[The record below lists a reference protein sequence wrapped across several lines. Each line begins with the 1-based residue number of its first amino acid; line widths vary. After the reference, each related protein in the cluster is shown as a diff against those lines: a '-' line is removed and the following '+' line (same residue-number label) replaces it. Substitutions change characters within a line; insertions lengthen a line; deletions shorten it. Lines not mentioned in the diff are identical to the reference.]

1 MAKRSHYEV
10 LGVSRN
16 FSSTELRSAY
26 RRRALEFHPDRSK
39 APDAVERFIAVTAAY
54 EVLSDPVRR
63 ASYDRLIAVE
73 SSQAAV
79 RVETLR
85 REKQPA
91 GERGRGGARVREAEH
106 PNLDHLTR
114 LFATGRY
121 SDAERLAR
129 GLIRTHPKNPVPYA
143 VLGDVMRGRNDLEGA
158 ARMYAYAYQMEPRN
172 PTYARR
178 HEELMDKIARRGSP
192 VGLGYHP
199 VGSLLVALVI
209 TILLAT
215 YLAVSTEPALLPMFS
230 WVSTWTLG
238 LVMSLFIAGLV
249 CGAALSH
256 AELLD
261 RFQSA
266 ISASAGRP
274 SPTVALAFVA
284 AVNFWAAAAMYVAI
298 GQSQNAYQYS
308 TSRLVGAGSM
318 ATVLLALA
326 AAMGEHVDPLQTLL
340 WGGNLVYLGAVAGWM
355 VADSLRG

>member
-1 MAKRSHYEV
+1 MAKRSHYDV

-26 RRRALEFHPDRSK
+26 RRQVLQYHPDRSK

-54 EVLSDPVRR
+54 EVLSDPARR

-73 SSQAAV
+73 GGQAAV
-79 RVETLR
+79 RVGPQQ
-85 REKQPA
+85 RERQPA
-91 GERGRGGARVREAEH
+91 GQRARGGAKVREK
-106 PNLDHLTR
+106 PDFDHLTR

-121 SDAERLAR
+121 ADAERLAR
-129 GLIRTHPKNPVPYA
+129 GLIKAHPKNPVPYA
-143 VLGDVMRGRNDLEGA
+143 VLGDVLRGRNDLEGA

-172 PTYARR
+172 AVYARR
-178 HEELMDKIARRGSP
+178 HEELMDKLARRGSP
-192 VGLGYHP
+192 VGFGHHP
-199 VGSLLVALVI
+199 VGSLLIALVI
-209 TILLAT
+209 TVLLAT
-215 YLAVSTEPALLPMFS
+215 YLAVSKEPALLPMFS

-261 RFQSA
+261 RFQAA

-284 AVNFWAAAAMYVAI
+284 AVNFWAAGAMYVAI

-308 TSRLVGAGSM
+308 TSRLVGGTAM

-340 WGGNLVYLGAVAGWM
+340 WGGNLVYLGAVSGWM